1 MRSSVKMQHK
11 TKDVQNLQNESS
23 LKGCEVN
30 LLVTIYIKT
39 SYPSLLLYSVV
50 FYDTNVVELCYNRTG
65 HTKNIFDI
73 SRNVLKLNM

>member
-30 LLVTIYIKT
+30 MLVTIYIKT
-39 SYPSLLLYSVV
+39 SYPSFLLYSVE
-50 FYDTNVVELCYNRTG
+50 FDDTNVVELYYNRTE
-65 HTKNIFDI
+65 TIQNLFDI
-73 SRNVLKLNM
+73 SRDALKLNM